1 MEELKLALLA
11 AANGNKSIEE
21 KIEEAISAGLENI
34 EERLMLLLSNYPI
47 LAVVEPVVK
56 TYLSDIIK
64 SSIPLTVKT
73 DGKITIRFE
82 D

>member
-1 MEELKLALLA
+1 MEELKLALIA
-11 AANGNKSIEE
+11 AANGNKSIED
-21 KIEEAISAGLENI
+21 KIEEAISAGLEKI
-34 EERLMLLLSNYPI
+34 DERVMLLLSNYPI

-73 DGKITIRFE
+73 DSEINIRFE

>member
-21 KIEEAISAGLENI
+21 KIEEAISAGIENI

-47 LAVVEPVVK
+47 LVVVEPVVK

>member
-21 KIEEAISAGLENI
+21 KIEEVISAGLENI
-34 EERLMLLLSNYPI
+34 EERLMLLLSNHPI
-47 LAVVEPVVK
+47 LAAVEPVVK